1 MLGCHKAPRGFAGRL
16 PGSRHAISVADGVA
30 SRPRS
35 ELSLG
40 VGSLSHAHYLIP
52 KVVEALQ
59 HFLATM
65 TVAGCPVRT
74 ALLVINSHRAA
85 AGTPLL
91 GLMHPASSLAC
102 AWRLRILTWAAVC
115 LVCKAADADTGC
127 VRGQETLWG
136 EAWQHQWMQ
145 SMHCWPC
152 GAPAMLLRPCLVLL
166 APLRPTLESP
176 TCVWVGGVAALRCR
190 SGMGQGPTVLLPS
203 QDASGWGTPFK
214 QEEGTTRFQWSCPGC
229 RVTYCGTQ
237 RHDLCKTKMIQ
248 ACWDHCYSMF

>member
-1 MLGCHKAPRGFAGRL
+1 MGCGRPVLGCHKAPRGFAGRL

-30 SRPRS
+30 SRPKS

-102 AWRLRILTWAAVC
+102 AWRLRIVTWAAVC
-115 LVCKAADADTGC
+115 WSAQL
-127 VRGQETLWG
+127 QTL
-136 EAWQHQWMQ
+136 
-145 SMHCWPC
+145 
-152 GAPAMLLRPCLVLL
+152 
-166 APLRPTLESP
+166 TLGVSGDKKP
-176 TCVWVGGVAALRCR
+176 YGGGVAASVDAVNALLALWCSSNAVETLPGVACASEAHFRKPDMRVGGWCGCTRCR
-190 SGMGQGPTVLLPS
+190 SGMGQGPPVLLPG

-214 QEEGTTRFQWSCPGC
+214 QDKGTTRFQWSCPGL
-229 RVTYCGTQ
+229 RVTYC
-237 RHDLCKTKMIQ
+237 HSMCHSVAHKDMI
-248 ACWDHCYSMF
+248 CVRRK